1 MKNILF
7 KISKLIIGFF
17 LFALGIVMTINANLG
32 VSPWDVFHQGLSLSI
47 NITLGQANIFVGFII
62 VLLDIY
68 LGQNI
73 GWASLLNM
81 ILIGVFIDI
90 LMLNNLV
97 PAFNSFLPNFIMLIL
112 GVLIQGYGCWIYL
125 TACMGAGPRDGLMV
139 VLTKKTGKSVRFIK
153 SIIEVGAVSV
163 GFVLGGKLGVGTLI
177 MALLGGQIFQ
187 FAFKTVRF
195 DVKSVEHRF
204 IKDDFIYIKEKFNLV
219 KTKNPS

>member
-47 NITLGQANIFVGFII
+47 NITLGQANILVGFII

-73 GWASLLNM
+73 GWATLLNM
-81 ILIGVFIDI
+81 ILIGIFIDI
-90 LMLNNLV
+90 LMLYNIV
-97 PAFNSFLPNFIMLIL
+97 PTFNSFLPNLIMLIL

-125 TACMGAGPRDGLMV
+125 TSGMGAGPRDGLMV

-163 GFVLGGKLGVGTLI
+163 GYILGGRLGIGTLI

-187 FAFKTVRF
+187 FAFRTVKF

-204 IKDDFIYIKEKFNLV
+204 IKDDILFLKEKFNLL